1 MHERADKSQ
10 PSLRDVVPSPRT
22 VRLGT
27 TSVSMLRRRAIVP
40 LSVAGLAL
48 WLTGCATPGPGGS
61 SSSSREIV
69 TASDETDVS
78 RRARVRLELASAY
91 FAQGQWTTALD
102 EVKQALVA
110 NPNLTEGYNLR
121 GLIYSSLGDQVLADE
136 SFRRALQINPRD
148 ADTLH
153 NYGWYQCQQK
163 RYAEAVPLFAQAL
176 AQPQYRDTARTLLA
190 QGVCLAQAGQMAEAE
205 QALQRAFEVEP
216 ANMAVAVNLAEVLF
230 RRGDYERAR
239 FYIRRVNSRPDISS
253 AQTLWLA
260 ARIEQRAGNRQSM
273 EEWGTQLRNRF
284 PQSREA
290 AAYDR
295 GQFND

>member
-1 MHERADKSQ
+1 
-10 PSLRDVVPSPRT
+10 
-22 VRLGT
+22 
-27 TSVSMLRRRAIVP
+27 MLRRWALAP

-48 WLTGCATPGPGGS
+48 WLTGCATPGPGS
-61 SSSSREIV
+61 SGSREIV
-69 TASDETDVS
+69 TASDETDVG

-102 EVKQALVA
+102 EVKQALAA

-121 GLIYSSLGDQVLADE
+121 GLIYSSLGDQPLADE
-136 SFRRALQINPRD
+136 SFKRALQINPRD

-153 NYGWYQCQQK
+153 NYGWYHCQQK
-163 RYAEAVPLFAQAL
+163 RYDEATPLFAQAL

-190 QGVCLAQAGQMAEAE
+190 QGVCMAQAGKMEQAE
-205 QALQRAFEVEP
+205 QSLQRAFELEP
-216 ANMAVAVNLAEVLF
+216 ANMAVSVNLSEVLF

-239 FYIRRVNSRPDISS
+239 FYIRRVNTRAEISS

-260 ARIEQRAGNRQSM
+260 ARIEQRAGNRQGM
-273 EEWGTQLRNRF
+273 NEWGTQLRNRF

-290 AAYDR
+290 AAFEQGKFD
-295 GQFND
+295 D